1 MVLMSSQTDRTHLEL
16 WERSVTEETP
26 ETSAYSDLEINVV
39 FTDSEGTLAAIKT
52 AGHLACDLGA
62 RINLVVAQAVPLP
75 FPLMRPPVSI
85 PFTEQR
91 LFDLA
96 CQGVQ
101 GPFETLVCLYFCRD
115 KRQILSQ
122 VLKPK
127 SLVVIGD
134 HEIQAAFRPRSRWA
148 GSSAKPGP
156 DFDRKLAR
164 PPTNDVGR
172 GSVVPFRA
180 AEDRDPTLRSG

>member
-1 MVLMSSQTDRTHLEL
+1 
-16 WERSVTEETP
+16 
-26 ETSAYSDLEINVV
+26 
-39 FTDSEGTLAAIKT
+39 
-52 AGHLACDLGA
+52 
-62 RINLVVAQAVPLP
+62 
-75 FPLMRPPVSI
+75 MRPPVSI

-134 HEIQAAFRPRSRWA
+134 HEIQAAFRPWSRWA
-148 GSSAKPGP
+148 GSAAKPGP
-156 DFDRKLAR
+156 GLDRKLAR

>member
-1 MVLMSSQTDRTHLEL
+1 MSGETDRTHLEL
-16 WERSVTEETP
+16 WERSVTEETA
-26 ETSAYSDLEINVV
+26 EAGANSELEINVV
-39 FTDSEGTLAAIKT
+39 FTDSEGTLAGLKT

-62 RINLVVAQAVPLP
+62 RINLVVAQTVPLS

-101 GPFETLVCLYFCRD
+101 EPLETFVCLYFCRD

-122 VLKPK
+122 VLKPR
-127 SLVVIGD
+127 SLVVIGGR
-134 HEIQAAFRPRSRWA
+134 EIQAAFRPWSRWA
-148 GSSAKPGP
+148 GSAAKPAPG
-156 DFDRKLAR
+156 FDHKFAR
-164 PPTNDVGR
+164 PPTNDVGT
-172 GSVVPFRA
+172 GSVVPFRNA
-180 AEDRDPTLRSG
+180 TRGRRTCRGVR